1 MCYGADQ
8 EYMYWVFVS
17 VAHFVSLD
25 GLCGKGGNP
34 TRLRRGRSSESLV
47 RLTHTVTA
55 SISLLLL
62 AGVRRSSQERS
73 WNVSIAEV
81 NASFPPC
88 WSGSSFDALP
98 AASEA
103 RDPSCRRKRDSSSDV
118 ILERSGRVKGEL
130 PWTS

>member
-1 MCYGADQ
+1 MCYVAYQ
-8 EYMYWVFVS
+8 ELMYWVSMS
-17 VAHFVSLD
+17 VALFVPTD
-25 GLCGKGGNP
+25 GLCSKGGKP

-47 RLTHTVTA
+47 RLTHTDTA
-55 SISLLLL
+55 SLLSL

-88 WSGSSFDALP
+88 WSGSSFDMLP

-118 ILERSGRVKGEL
+118 ILERSGRVKGEF